1 MLGDTH
7 VPIPCPSA
15 NSAIVIREHNNSM
28 SQVHLG
34 YGEITQIE
42 VNRAIILDNLFDIIA
57 TACRTLL
64 DPALADNGLTTA

>member
-1 MLGDTH
+1 
-7 VPIPCPSA
+7 
-15 NSAIVIREHNNSM
+15 M

-42 VNRAIILDNLFDIIA
+42 VNRAIILDDLFDIIA